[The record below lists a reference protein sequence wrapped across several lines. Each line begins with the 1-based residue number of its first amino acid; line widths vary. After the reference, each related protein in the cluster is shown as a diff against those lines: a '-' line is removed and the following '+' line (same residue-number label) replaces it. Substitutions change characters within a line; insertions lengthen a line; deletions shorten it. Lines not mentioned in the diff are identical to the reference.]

1 MNHIGRESVVGNA
14 ISEKRFPKCFTI
26 LYMLIFPASDYFDV
40 WNCGHEM
47 ISPCNPPLFGASSFN
62 LQSVQFPKVQVPL
75 SLNEKLNWLEKYQIF
90 PKVSQSNQ
98 ESCDEVCGKENL
110 ICSSSS
116 FPLVND
122 CSLMRKYFKLNCQC
136 QSSGKKEILHLLAA
150 FGSSKADPSIS
161 LNYYCSLQENPI
173 YTCNSTIS
181 THYPSKRICP
191 CRKVLSNQ

>member
-1 MNHIGRESVVGNA
+1 MNHIGRESVVGN
-14 ISEKRFPKCFTI
+14 IIHSERRFPKCFTL

-47 ISPCNPPLFGASSFN
+47 ISPCSHSIHDGFH
-62 LQSVQFPKVQVPL
+62 LQSVQFPQVQVPL
-75 SLNEKLNWLEKYQIF
+75 SLNEKLNWLERYQIF

-98 ESCDEVCGKENL
+98 ESCDEICGKENL

-122 CSLMRKYFKLNCQC
+122 CSIMRKYFKFNCQC
-136 QSSGKKEILHLLAA
+136 QSSGIFSNRFTNSA
-150 FGSSKADPSIS
+150 FGTSKADPSIS

-191 CRKVLSNQ
+191 CRKDLNDQ